1 MPTVGASTVAVCAL
15 LPSLGQR
22 ALGLGPSLGPS
33 LGPRALGL
41 GPRAPSPTTTIPR
54 TTPPKQTPRPRPRAR
69 PTSAC
74 AAAARR
80 TAVGYSA
87 PPSLHA
93 AVAAGAAAAKTS
105 NEDMI
110 AKHPK

>member
-15 LPSLGQR
+15 L
-22 ALGLGPSLGPS
+22 PS